1 MNPEIG
7 RYLEGR
13 LLVTQNLIKTVYD
26 YALGQGRDV
35 EVKVEGRELAF
46 RRGESAGAG
55 FLRVLPAELWLTL
68 SFPRGGEIP
77 DPLGRLKGPR
87 GARKQCLV
95 RDSSELDLY
104 ARRLIDAAYAQE
116 G

>member
-26 YALGQGRDV
+26 YALGQGKDV
-35 EVKVEGRELAF
+35 VAEVQGRELVFHADEPN
-46 RRGESAGAG
+46 GPG

-77 DPLGRLKGPR
+77 DPLKRLKGPR
-87 GARKQCLV
+87 GARLHTLV

-104 ARRLIDAAYAQE
+104 LRRMIDAAYAQE

>member
-26 YALGQGRDV
+26 YAMGQGP
-35 EVKVEGRELAF
+35 KVVAE
-46 RRGESAGAG
+46 
-55 FLRVLPAELWLTL
+55 VLPAELWLTL

-77 DPLGRLKGPR
+77 DPLKRLKGPKGTR
-87 GARKQCLV
+87 LRTLV

-104 ARRLIDAAYAQE
+104 LRRMIDAAHAQE